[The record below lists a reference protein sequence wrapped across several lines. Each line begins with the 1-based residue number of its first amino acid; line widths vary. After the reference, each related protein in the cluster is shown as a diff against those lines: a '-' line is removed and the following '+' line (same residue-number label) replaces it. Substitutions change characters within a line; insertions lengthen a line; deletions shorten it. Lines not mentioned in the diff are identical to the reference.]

1 MNFDLPERLSSY
13 LDELDQF
20 IEREIKPLEAQADN
34 IRFFDHRRED
44 ARTDWERGGL
54 PNEEW
59 EALLAEARRRAD
71 AAGHYRYPFP
81 KAYGG
86 RDGGNLDMAVIR
98 EHLAAKGL
106 GLHCDLQTE
115 HSIVGN
121 NVGLLLMLEYGTERQ
136 KAEWIDDLAE
146 GRRGFAFGI
155 TEPGHGSDATH
166 METHA
171 ERDGDEWVINGE
183 KTWNTGIHKAQYD
196 LIMARTSGAAGDG
209 RGITAFLTPTNA
221 AGFKVEEMLWTFN
234 MPTDHGRVSLADVRV
249 PHEAIFG
256 GEGRGLMVAQHFFNE
271 NRIRQAASSLGAAQ
285 YCIDQ
290 AVAYA
295 KERKPFGKP
304 LAENQAIQFPLAEL
318 QTQCEMLRALIH
330 KTAWMMDAHGAFSVS
345 DKVSMCNYQANRLC
359 CDAADRAMQVHGGLG
374 YSRHKPFEH
383 IYRHHRRYRITEGAE
398 EIQIRRVAGYM
409 FGYMKQRA
417 PKGVSTAQAAG

>member
-1 MNFDLPERLSSY
+1 MNFDIPEYLASY
-13 LDELDQF
+13 LDELDAF
-20 IEREIKPLEAQADN
+20 IEAEILPLERQDDN

-81 KAYGG
+81 KEYGG
-86 RDGGNLDMAVIR
+86 RDGTNLGMAIIR
-98 EHLAAKGL
+98 EHLAHRGL
-106 GLHCDLQTE
+106 GLHNDLQNE

-121 NVGLLLMLEYGTERQ
+121 NVGLLLMLEYGTPAQR
-136 KAEWIDDLAE
+136 AEWVDPMSE

-155 TEPGHGSDATH
+155 TEPDHGSDATH
-166 METHA
+166 META
-171 ERDGDEWVINGE
+171 AVREGDVWRINGE

-196 LIMARTSGAAGDG
+196 MVMARTSGEAGDA
-209 RGITAFLTPTNA
+209 RGITAFLVPMKA
-221 AGFKVEEMLWTFN
+221 PGVKIEEYLWTFN
-234 MPTDHGRVSLADVRV
+234 MPTDHGRVSFTDVVV
-249 PHEAIFG
+249 PHDAIFG
-256 GEGRGLMVAQHFFNE
+256 GEGRGLGVVQHFFNE

-290 AVAYA
+290 SVEYA
-295 KERKPFGKP
+295 KIRKPFGKP
-304 LAENQAIQFPLAEL
+304 LSSNQAIQFPLVEL

-330 KTAWMMDAHGAFSVS
+330 KTAWMMDEHGAFSVS
-345 DKVSMCNYQANRLC
+345 DKVSMCNYWSNRLC
-359 CDAADRAMQVHGGLG
+359 CEAADRAMQVHGGLG

-383 IYRHHRRYRITEGAE
+383 IYRHHRRYRITEGSE
-398 EIQIRRVAGYM
+398 EIQMRRVAGYM
-409 FGYMKQRA
+409 FGFMKQRA
-417 PKGVSTAQAAG
+417 PKGVESD